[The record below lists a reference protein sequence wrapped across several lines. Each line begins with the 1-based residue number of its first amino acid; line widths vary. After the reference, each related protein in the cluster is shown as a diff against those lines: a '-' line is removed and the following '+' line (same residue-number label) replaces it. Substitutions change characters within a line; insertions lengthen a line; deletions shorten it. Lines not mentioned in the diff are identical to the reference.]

1 MTLKVLDE
9 KIKIKTTIA
18 NFMEIGKKINSIE
31 EKLDGYY
38 LN

>member
-18 NFMEIGKKINSIE
+18 NFKEIGKKLIHIW
-31 EKLDGYY
+31 
-38 LN
+38 

>member
-18 NFMEIGKKINSIE
+18 NFMEIGKK
-31 EKLDGYY
+31 KLIHIWQQFI
-38 LN
+38 